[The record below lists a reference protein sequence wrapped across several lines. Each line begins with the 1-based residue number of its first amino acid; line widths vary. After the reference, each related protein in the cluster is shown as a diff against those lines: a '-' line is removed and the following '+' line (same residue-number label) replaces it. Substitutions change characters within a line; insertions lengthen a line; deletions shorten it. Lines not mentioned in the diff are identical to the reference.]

1 MARRVQNSIIHRCLT
16 CHVAPLQ
23 VYTLAQLEEQLKKAY
38 RTVTEGKFGEA
49 LRAFNAILHVI
60 PLVVV
65 DTRKEVDEVKELLSI
80 AR

>member
-1 MARRVQNSIIHRCLT
+1 MRVRGWGEWHRRL
-16 CHVAPLQ
+16 PLPACPPPRPPP
-23 VYTLAQLEEQLKKAY
+23 TPHSD
-38 RTVTEGKFGEA
+38 A

-65 DTRKEVDEVKELLSI
+65 ASRKEADDVKELLGI